1 MKRTLVWLLGVWVGA
16 GGICWAGEA
25 SHRQAVDGLFEAF
38 DMRGTAL
45 NTAQLLTDQ
54 FCSVS
59 PEAES
64 YRDEIAAYIW
74 RYLGWDVIRDDVAAM
89 YMEAFTESELREMTQ
104 FYRSPAGQKAL
115 KQIPDLAHRVAVL
128 SQERFGA
135 HAEELE
141 RLLKNKEWDRF
152 KADVELDRKPNP

>member
-1 MKRTLVWLLGVWVGA
+1 MKKLILAVCMLLGVSGWCPA
-16 GGICWAGEA
+16 DEA
-25 SHRQAVDGLFEAF
+25 SHRKAVDELFEAL

-45 NTAQLLTDQ
+45 NMAQLLTDE

-74 RYLGWDVIRDDVAAM
+74 KHLSWDMIRDDVAAM
-89 YMEAFTESELREMTQ
+89 YMEAFSESELRETTK

-115 KQIPDLAHRVAVL
+115 KQMPGLAHRVAVL